1 MKRTSI
7 RLNTADIK
15 DSSTIGLNFGI
26 DKSDSFHILCLPL
39 SITPHQIVTKL
50 ADDQKVNSYLAMVV
64 KLLIRLTKDFDPDD
78 EILEAIL
85 DE

>member
-1 MKRTSI
+1 
-7 RLNTADIK
+7 
-15 DSSTIGLNFGI
+15 
-26 DKSDSFHILCLPL
+26 L